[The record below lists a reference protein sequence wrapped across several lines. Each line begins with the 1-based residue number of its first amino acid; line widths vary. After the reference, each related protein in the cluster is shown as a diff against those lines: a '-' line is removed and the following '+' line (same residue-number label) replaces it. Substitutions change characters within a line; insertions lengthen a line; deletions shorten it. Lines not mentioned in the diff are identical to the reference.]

1 MFNGEAQKGE
11 EEEAWLL
18 GMMKHF
24 KIYKYFDQ
32 LKARMEIYNLT
43 EKYDIW
49 WKDIKRVKNNKEKYF
64 TWRFLKIIL
73 KESFYLDSNM
83 RKEPSSSMN

>member
-1 MFNGEAQKGE
+1 MFNGEIEKGKE
-11 EEEAWLL
+11 SKSWLL
-18 GMMKHF
+18 GMK
-24 KIYKYFDQ
+24 KYFHICNYSER
-32 LKARMEIYNLT
+32 LKAMMVIYNLT
-43 EKYDIW
+43 RKVYIW

-64 TWRFLKIIL
+64 TWIFLKIIL